1 MMTLSDSNLKKW
13 DEESKC
19 PEEDNE
25 CDVEDWADIFSDVK
39 KAQELDYSDAA
50 AIGKQNMPSVPVRT
64 VPSDEPDPAHPALT
78 PFSDLVTN
86 GLKLTQTSNH
96 ADLATHLQTLLQNK
110 QNYLQHRDEAV
121 ELSIALNIVQ
131 YIAPRF
137 RALPA
142 SPKATTSDSPNQLSI
157 DRQVIDM
164 HWAWIQGQKK
174 AVGAEEF
181 EHLFQRKEFDWI
193 LAEKFARLNWTTDV
207 KIRALQLNVNLQWEL
222 AQYQSKKHRDSWR
235 KLQQGDVRGGKLH
248 SLGIA
253 QVTERL
259 ECSVTK
265 RKNLAK
271 HIPHWVN
278 VWLASRISDKSYM
291 SLAQIMSFMT
301 GESHDEKRLKSSL
314 KAVLERLDSYE
325 KKM

>member
-1 MMTLSDSNLKKW
+1 MSSETSLRSQLELPNDQQI
-13 DEESKC
+13 
-19 PEEDNE
+19 
-25 CDVEDWADIFSDVK
+25 DV
-39 KAQELDYSDAA
+39 LA
-50 AIGKQNMPSVPVRT
+50 AILDKENEQATSARSMSTEPQEVLEKHPSI
-64 VPSDEPDPAHPALT
+64 T
-78 PFSDLVTN
+78 PFKDLVSKASEIVLTKN
-86 GLKLTQTSNH
+86 GNDIAQCLRSILE
-96 ADLATHLQTLLQNK
+96 NK
-110 QNYLQHRDEAV
+110 NDYLNHRDEAV
-121 ELSIALNIVQ
+121 SLSIALNISQ

-137 RALPA
+137 RALPP
-142 SPKATTSDSPNQLSI
+142 SPKRTSDDEPNQLSI

-164 HWAWIQGQKK
+164 HWTWIQGQKK

-181 EHLFQRKEFDWI
+181 EHLFQREEFDWI

-207 KIRALQLNVNLQWEL
+207 KIRALQINVNLQWEL

-235 KLQQGDVRGGKLH
+235 KLQKGDVRGGKLH

-259 ECSVTK
+259 EVSVTK
-265 RKNLAK
+265 RRNLAK

-291 SLAQIMSFMT
+291 SLAQIMRFMT

-314 KAVLERLDSYE
+314 KAVLQRLDSYE